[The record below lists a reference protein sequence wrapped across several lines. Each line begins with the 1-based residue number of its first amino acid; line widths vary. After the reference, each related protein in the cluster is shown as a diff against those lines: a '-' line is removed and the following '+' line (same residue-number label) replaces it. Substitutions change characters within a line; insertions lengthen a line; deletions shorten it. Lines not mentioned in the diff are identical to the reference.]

1 MIDEQDLRYWEQTKQ
16 SIIDY
21 AKEIGID
28 KIGFASADPFLTLKE
43 RLIEHREKGYE
54 SGFEEP
60 DLEKRTNPSLLL
72 EGARSLISIALAY
85 PSKLE
90 NPPKSEPGAYR
101 GILCR
106 AAWGVDYHHV
116 LRDKLDKL
124 GKFIQELEPG
134 AKIESMV
141 DTGALSD
148 RAVAERAGVGFVGKN
163 CAVITPEF
171 GSWVYL
177 GELLTNLPLPID
189 HPIEEGCGDC
199 NICVDACP
207 TGALVQG
214 GQLNA
219 QRCVAFLTQVKDFI
233 PDEFRGKIGNRLY
246 GCDTCQ
252 TVCPKNRRINSNHHP
267 EFQPDPEIAK
277 PLLIPLLE
285 MSNKEFKEKFGLS
298 SSSWRGKKP
307 IQRNAILALAHFKDR
322 TAVPHLARLLANDPR
337 PVIRG
342 TAAWALGK
350 IGGADAEAALVRA
363 QETEQ
368 VAEVQDEIAKG
379 MKLLA
384 EQSAQGEKQRRQE
397 QQEQLP

>member
-1 MIDEQDLRYWEQTKQ
+1 MNDLLYWEQTKQ

-28 KIGFASADPFLTLKE
+28 KIGFASADPFTTLKE
-43 RLIEHREKGYE
+43 RLLVHREKGYE
-54 SGFEEP
+54 SGFEES
-60 DLEKRTNPSLLL
+60 DLEKRTNPELLL
-72 EGARSLISIALAY
+72 DGARSLISIALAY
-85 PSKLE
+85 PSKLK

-106 AAWGVDYHHV
+106 AAWGTDYHHV

-124 GKFIQELEPG
+124 TRFIMELEPG
-134 AKIESMV
+134 ARIESMV

-148 RAVAERAGVGFVGKN
+148 RAVAERAGIGFVGKN
-163 CAVITPEF
+163 CAIITPEF

-177 GELLTNLPLPID
+177 GELVTNLPLPSD
-189 HPIEEGCGDC
+189 QPIEEGCGDC

-207 TGALVQG
+207 TGALIQG
-214 GQLNA
+214 GQLDA
-219 QRCVAFLTQVKDFI
+219 QRCVAYLTQVKDFI

-252 TVCPKNRRINSNHHP
+252 TVCPKNRRIDNDHHA

-277 PLLIPLLE
+277 PLLIPLLQ

-322 TAVPHLARLLANDPR
+322 TAIPHLERLLFEDPR

-350 IGGADAEAALVRA
+350 IGGEQAQEALITAKAKEASPEVVEEIEKGMSMIRA
-363 QETEQ
+363 Q
-368 VAEVQDEIAKG
+368 G
-379 MKLLA
+379 
-384 EQSAQGEKQRRQE
+384 
-397 QQEQLP
+397 